1 MSEKYYIKK
10 LYPLQDE
17 VLDLVG
23 KLSTGFYL
31 SGGTALSR
39 VYLNHRYSDDL
50 DFFQNDSA
58 SFKKDAEIVIKELKK
73 EKIWELETTLMD
85 ESFVRLFIHKN
96 EIVLKIEMIND
107 VAFHD
112 GKIISDK
119 IFNKIDSW
127 KNILSNKISAL
138 SRNEP
143 KDMAD
148 ILFLCEKFEFNWM
161 DVIESAKKK
170 DMWVNEI
177 DISTIFSKYSVESM
191 KDLKWIKQPE
201 YEKLYEKM
209 RTISKSILLAGDNK

>member
-1 MSEKYYIKK
+1 MSEKYYNNE

-23 KLSTGFYL
+23 KLNTGFYL

-58 SFKKDAEIVIKELKK
+58 TFKKDAETMIKELKK
-73 EKIWELETTLMD
+73 RNAWKLEAALTD

-96 EIVLKIEMIND
+96 ETVLKIEMIND
-107 VAFHD
+107 VAFHE
-112 GKIISDK
+112 GEIISDK
-119 IFNKIDSW
+119 IFDKIDSW
-127 KNILSNKISAL
+127 ENILSNKISAL

-148 ILFLCEKFEFNWM
+148 ILFLCEKYSFNWM

-170 DMWVNEI
+170 DMWVNEM

-191 KDLKWIKQPE
+191 KDLKWIKQPD
-201 YEKLYEKM
+201 YEKFSEKF
-209 RTISKSILLAGDNK
+209 RTISKSILLAGDNI